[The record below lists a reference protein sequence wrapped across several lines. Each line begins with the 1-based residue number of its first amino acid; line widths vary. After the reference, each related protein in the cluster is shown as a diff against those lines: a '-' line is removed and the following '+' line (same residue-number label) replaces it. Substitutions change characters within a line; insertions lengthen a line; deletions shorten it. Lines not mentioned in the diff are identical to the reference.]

1 MVDFMPAGGAPT
13 GATITTF
20 RVATDGG
27 VSDGGPSRSRMGGAA
42 VSTNG
47 ANVNT
52 IPLSARKAAPLDL
65 STVERRGYNAPN
77 HLPPKPQRMF
87 GLQEAPTYRPTAE
100 QFKDPVAYMQ
110 SIREEAQQFG
120 IVKIVPPDT
129 WNPSFAVDTE
139 RFHFRT
145 RRQELNSV
153 EGGTRAN
160 LNYLDQLSKF
170 HKQHGHSLT
179 RFPSVDKRP
188 LDLYKLKKAVETRGG
203 FERVCKQKKW
213 AEIGRD
219 LGYSGKIMS
228 SLSTSLKNSYQKWLH
243 PYEEYLRVV
252 KPGVH
257 QMLEHEHGGPFTPSP
272 AHSPLKKQG
281 TPTANAIESPA
292 IKASAALNAS
302 LHSDAVPTPPE
313 LPRPAIASGG
323 FTAVNSGGFTSV
335 NGNAPPTPATPAP
348 NGVSAMNTPSG
359 LPRDFADSRT
369 STPLRSGDSPMLSA
383 HNTPDLRPTSH
394 GLTPLSNGHAFNQLK
409 RALSNDGESSVNEEA
424 DEASGRRSKR
434 LRKGKHTLACT
445 RMQSHLACCILAW
458 LGSDSHSH
466 WW

>member
-1 MVDFMPAGGAPT
+1 MVDLMPQSGPQT

-27 VSDGGPSRSRMGGAA
+27 MSDGGPSAPKSRMSGIAMPSA
-42 VSTNG
+42 NG
-47 ANVNT
+47 AQANGVST

-65 STVERRGYNAPN
+65 ATVERRGYNAPN
-77 HLPPKPQRMF
+77 NMPPKPQRMF

-110 SIREEAQQFG
+110 SIREEAQQYG
-120 IVKIVPPDT
+120 IIKIVPPET
-129 WNPSFAVDTE
+129 WNPPFAVDTE

-160 LNYLDQLSKF
+160 LNYLDQLAKF

-252 KPGVH
+252 KPGVQ
-257 QMLEHEHGGPFTPSP
+257 QMLEYEHGGPFTPSP
-272 AHSPLKKQG
+272 AHSPMKKSVQG
-281 TPTANAIESPA
+281 TPTASALESPA

-302 LHSDAVPTPPE
+302 LHGDVVPTPPE
-313 LPRPAIASGG
+313 LPRPAVSSG
-323 FTAVNSGGFTSV
+323 FTAVNSGGFTPV
-335 NGNAPPTPATPAP
+335 NGNPTPLPAATPASNSFSAVNTP
-348 NGVSAMNTPSG
+348 NG
-359 LPRDFADSRT
+359 LHRDFIDSRT
-369 STPLRSGDSPMLSA
+369 STPLRNGDSPMLSA
-383 HNTPDLRPTSH
+383 NNTPDLRPTAH
-394 GLTPLSNGHAFNQLK
+394 GLTPLTNGYAFNQLK
-409 RALSNDGESSVNEEA
+409 RTLSQDGDSSMNEEA
-424 DEASGRRSKR
+424 DEANGRRSKR
-434 LRKGKHTLACT
+434 LRKGRHIAVCRFMQRQLA
-445 RMQSHLACCILAW
+445 
-458 LGSDSHSH
+458 
-466 WW
+466 